1 MKTLITSN
9 DQTLS
14 STMDKR
20 LGRAHWF
27 CIYDEELKEST
38 FQINPN
44 IDSMGGA
51 GTKTAELI
59 IELGVKKVI
68 SGHFGP
74 KAKEML
80 EKFDI
85 QMIEVDDDNITIEE
99 LISRLNQHSN

>member
-44 IDSMGGA
+44 IDS
-51 GTKTAELI
+51 TAELI